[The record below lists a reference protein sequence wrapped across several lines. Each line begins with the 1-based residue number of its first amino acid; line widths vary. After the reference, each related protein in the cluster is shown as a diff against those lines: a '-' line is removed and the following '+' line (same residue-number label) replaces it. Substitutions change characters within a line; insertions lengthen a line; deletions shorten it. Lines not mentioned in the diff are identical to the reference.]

1 MRQIQKADEKI
12 EENTTV
18 FGKDLLRNLDTE
30 IREEFTKQLERIIE
44 AAKKSS
50 KEKLWNLCELEL
62 NISIILHLQ
71 WFLNFVHSFVKSF
84 STFESVSNWLVNSK
98 CW

>member
-50 KEKLWNLCELEL
+50 KEKL
-62 NISIILHLQ
+62 
-71 WFLNFVHSFVKSF
+71 
-84 STFESVSNWLVNSK
+84 
-98 CW
+98 